1 MRILIVED
9 EQALRE
15 GLTDLIRN
23 DGHQVEAVGDGAE
36 AVQIGTEK
44 EFDLVVLDLML
55 PSLDGV
61 EVCRQLRQVR
71 PGLLVLM
78 LTARGSEN
86 EKVEGLLAGADDY
99 MTTPFG
105 ARELLARVQ
114 ALGRRMGPAASEPEL
129 LEVDGCAFDLGRCEA
144 KRDEK
149 VITLTAREAGII
161 RWLHRHHHRAVSRS
175 ELLEQLWS
183 VPGSLETRT
192 VDMTIANLRK
202 KIERNPSEPRIIVS
216 VKGVGYAWG
225 QDAS

>member
-86 EKVEGLLAGADDY
+86 EKVEGLLAGADD
-99 MTTPFG
+99 
-105 ARELLARVQ
+105 
-114 ALGRRMGPAASEPEL
+114 
-129 LEVDGCAFDLGRCEA
+129 
-144 KRDEK
+144 
-149 VITLTAREAGII
+149 
-161 RWLHRHHHRAVSRS
+161 
-175 ELLEQLWS
+175 
-183 VPGSLETRT
+183 
-192 VDMTIANLRK
+192 
-202 KIERNPSEPRIIVS
+202 
-216 VKGVGYAWG
+216 
-225 QDAS
+225 